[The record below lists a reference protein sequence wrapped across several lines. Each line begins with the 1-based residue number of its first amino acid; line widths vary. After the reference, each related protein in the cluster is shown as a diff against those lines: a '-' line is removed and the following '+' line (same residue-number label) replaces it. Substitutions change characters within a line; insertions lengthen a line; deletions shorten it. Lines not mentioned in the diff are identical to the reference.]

1 MSLGVGGG
9 AGVASFDLER
19 ASRRSPVVMA
29 QLASLGLLLLLLLTA
44 TQVSGRAGGPISP
57 LERGSSTSEQYSTVL
72 I

>member
-1 MSLGVGGG
+1 MGG
-9 AGVASFDLER
+9 AGVASLDLER

-57 LERGSSTSEQYSTVL
+57 LERGSSTSEQYSTTVL